1 MVKVAIV
8 GYGNIGKSVL
18 EAARASADIE
28 LVGVVRRTVDVKNAP
43 ELTGV
48 EVVKDIKELSVKPDV
63 AILCT
68 PTRKVP
74 EYAKMYLSMGINTVD
89 SYDIHTSIWELKQEL
104 DAVAKANGTVAVISA
119 GWDPGSD
126 SIVRTLMESC
136 AP

>member
-1 MVKVAIV
+1 MHNTVINERGKVIRMVKVAIV

-74 EYAKMYLSMGINTVD
+74 EYAKMYLS
-89 SYDIHTSIWELKQEL
+89 
-104 DAVAKANGTVAVISA
+104 
-119 GWDPGSD
+119 
-126 SIVRTLMESC
+126 
-136 AP
+136 

>member
-74 EYAKMYLSMGINTVD
+74 EYARCIFQ
-89 SYDIHTSIWELKQEL
+89 WEL
-104 DAVAKANGTVAVISA
+104 T
-119 GWDPGSD
+119 
-126 SIVRTLMESC
+126 R
-136 AP
+136 

>member
-89 SYDIHTSIWELKQEL
+89 SYDIHTSIWELKQLLQKQTEL
-104 DAVAKANGTVAVISA
+104 SLLFQRDGIPV
-119 GWDPGSD
+119 P
-126 SIVRTLMESC
+126 TLLF
-136 AP
+136 AL